1 VNRRIA
7 FAVFCILHLSA
18 CAVDHTT
25 APPTAGSGA
34 ARNAAAESNA
44 EALVEQAIEEQRLK
58 ELGVQPGTKK
68 AAIMMK
74 WHRMIR
80 EAPDL
85 KAAFPAGIPPS
96 QTPQGQV
103 VFADGMMRVTPAKR
117 AEFWS
122 LYARVAAAH
131 LPDDCYGQA
140 SSTAISSRLM
150 AFPNLTDEDTDEYLG
165 LVVAMLH
172 ASAQHAPEH
181 VPTPAERMAAS
192 TALGK
197 LMMTEVKSKAD
208 ADHLARVLVN
218 RSAASIADACWVT
231 KVSIRAI
238 DRLPPDEKDVLLA
251 SAYHQ
256 AVVAAAAAAA
266 PASSAAPAPGSRN

>member
-1 VNRRIA
+1 MNRRIA

-18 CAVDHTT
+18 CAVDHATT
-25 APPTAGSGA
+25 PPTAGSGTA
-34 ARNAAAESNA
+34 TNAAAASNA
-44 EALVEQAIEEQRLK
+44 EALVEQAVEEQRLR

-68 AAIMMK
+68 AAIMMR
-74 WHRMIR
+74 WYRTIR

-103 VFADGMMRVTPAKR
+103 VFADGLSRVTPARR

-131 LPDDCYGQA
+131 LPDDCYGQTSPA
-140 SSTAISSRLM
+140 AISSRLM

-165 LVVAMLH
+165 LVAAMLH

-181 VPTPAERMAAS
+181 VPTPAELKAAS

-197 LMMTEVKSKAD
+197 MMVTEVKSKAD
-208 ADHLARVLVN
+208 ADHLAHVLVN
-218 RSAASIADACWVT
+218 RSTASIADACWVT

-238 DRLPPDEKDVLLA
+238 DRLPPDEKEVVLA
-251 SAYHQ
+251 SAYHR
-256 AVVAAAAAAA
+256 AVDAAAAAAA

>member
-1 VNRRIA
+1 
-7 FAVFCILHLSA
+7 
-18 CAVDHTT
+18 
-25 APPTAGSGA
+25 
-34 ARNAAAESNA
+34 
-44 EALVEQAIEEQRLK
+44 
-58 ELGVQPGTKK
+58 
-68 AAIMMK
+68 M
-74 WHRMIR
+74 
-80 EAPDL
+80 
-85 KAAFPAGIPPS
+85 
-96 QTPQGQV
+96 
-103 VFADGMMRVTPAKR
+103 VFADGMSRVTPARR

-140 SSTAISSRLM
+140 SPTAISSRLM

-165 LVVAMLH
+165 LTAAMLH
-172 ASAQHAPEH
+172 ANAQHAPEH
-181 VPTPAERMAAS
+181 VPTPAELMVAS

-197 LMMTEVKSKAD
+197 MMVTEVKSKAD

-218 RSAASIADACWVT
+218 RSTASIADACWVT

-238 DRLPPDEKDVLLA
+238 DRLPPDQKDVLLA

-256 AVVAAAAAAA
+256 AAVAAAAPAA